1 MSVKTLFQQELQEI
15 RRDLRRPVFLFG
27 AALAYLIVF
36 GILYLPNIV
45 TAVPCVVLDEENS
58 ALSRRLV
65 QDFAASDSYR
75 ITAYVNTQEEMRQA
89 LREKQ
94 AIAAIDIPHDFSKK
108 AKTGT
113 YAIVLY
119 LVNGSNI
126 ILTNITSGAA
136 QDIVAD
142 FSNRLAA
149 RQAALRYGLDEGAA
163 LRAIAPVAVHLRVL
177 YNTTQGYL
185 YFFML
190 GLAIV
195 AYQQGVLFAV
205 GASSLYEAEH
215 PEAMADAPI
224 WKIVLVKTIVYWLL
238 GMASYALVIAFVT
251 QVLEIPLHAPLLPL
265 VLLAATF
272 LLAVIAF
279 CFFFAAFFP
288 AELPFVRAVI
298 LYPVPAFIFSGYTW
312 PLQSTGQGMQL
323 VAQFFPLTHFSNTV
337 RELFLIGSSPNYAV
351 CLEKLAGLTVLFFL
365 LGGILY
371 GRRLR
376 RARRA
381 AGESGGM
388 PFPRALRL
396 LRAFLR

>member
-177 YNTTQGYL
+177 YNTMQGYL

-190 GLAIV
+190 GLAMV

-381 AGESGGM
+381 AGES
-388 PFPRALRL
+388 
-396 LRAFLR
+396 

>member
-1 MSVKTLFQQELQEI
+1 MSMYNLFRTELREI
-15 RRDLRRPVFLFG
+15 RQDRRRPVFLFG

-65 QDFAASDSYR
+65 QDFEASDSYR
-75 ITAYVNTQEEMRQA
+75 IIAYVNTQEEMRQA
-89 LREKQ
+89 LREKH

-113 YAIVLY
+113 YATVLY

-126 ILTNITSGAA
+126 ILTNITSSAA

-142 FSNRLAA
+142 FSNHLAA
-149 RQAALRYGLDEGAA
+149 KQTALRYGLDEGVA

-185 YFFML
+185 YFFLL
-190 GLAIV
+190 GLAMV

-205 GASSLYEAEH
+205 GASALYEVEH
-215 PEAMADAPI
+215 PEAMAGAPA
-224 WKIVLVKTIVYWLL
+224 WKIMLVKTAVYWLL
-238 GMASYALVIAFVT
+238 GMASYAFVIAFVT
-251 QVLEIPLHAPLLPL
+251 QALGIPLHASLAVL

-279 CFFFAAFFP
+279 CFFFASFFP

-312 PLQSTGQGMQL
+312 PLQSMGQGMQL
-323 VAQFFPLTHFSNTV
+323 AAQLFPLTHFSNTV
-337 RELFLIGSSPNYAV
+337 RELFLIGSSPSYDA
-351 CLEKLAGLTVLFFL
+351 CLGKLAGLAVLFFA
-365 LGGILY
+365 LGGVGY
-371 GRRLR
+371 RRRLR
-376 RARRA
+376 RARQ
-381 AGESGGM
+381 
-388 PFPRALRL
+388 ALVQQLAVQEEGVPARGC
-396 LRAFLR
+396 